1 MTVAPI
7 LIASGGPRLYLC
19 DVADPKKHIL
29 VVDDEPTW
37 IKVLRYFLESR
48 GYDVQSVG
56 SASEALSTLRTYHP
70 DLILTDVRMPEMNG
84 FDLLFQIR
92 TIPEMSGTPVVFFS
106 AIDDYDAR
114 KAARDLGAADYIV
127 KPFDQDEVAS
137 VLHKHLRIP

>member
-1 MTVAPI
+1 MAE
-7 LIASGGPRLYLC
+7 
-19 DVADPKKHIL
+19 PKKHIL

-48 GYDVQSVG
+48 GYSVESVG
-56 SASEALSTLRTYHP
+56 SATEALSTLRTYHP

-84 FDLLFQIR
+84 FDLLAKIR
-92 TIPEMSGTPVVFFS
+92 TMPETSKTPVVFFS

-114 KAARDLGAADYIV
+114 RTARDLGAADYIV

>member
-1 MTVAPI
+1 LT
-7 LIASGGPRLYLC
+7 
-19 DVADPKKHIL
+19 DPKKHIL

-48 GYDVQSVG
+48 GYDVQSVE
-56 SASEALSTLRTYHP
+56 SATEALSALRTYHP

-84 FDLLFQIR
+84 FDLLAHIR
-92 TIPEMSGTPVVFFS
+92 TMPDMSKTPVVFFS

-114 KAARDLGAADYIV
+114 KTARDLGAADYIV

>member
-1 MTVAPI
+1 MAE
-7 LIASGGPRLYLC
+7 
-19 DVADPKKHIL
+19 PKKHIL

-48 GYDVQSVG
+48 GYDVASVG
-56 SASEALSTLRTYHP
+56 SASEALSTLRSYHP

-84 FDLLFQIR
+84 FELLAKIR
-92 TIPEMSGTPVVFFS
+92 TIPETLTTPVVFFS

-114 KAARDLGAADYIV
+114 RTARDLGAADYIV

>member
-1 MTVAPI
+1 MCFLHSCKSTS
-7 LIASGGPRLYLC
+7 LS
-19 DVADPKKHIL
+19 DPKKNIL

-56 SASEALSTLRTYHP
+56 SATEALSTLRTYHP

-84 FDLLFQIR
+84 FDLLAHIR
-92 TIPEMSGTPVVFFS
+92 TMPDMSKTPVVFFS

-114 KAARDLGAADYIV
+114 KTARDLGAADYIV

>member
-1 MTVAPI
+1 MAE
-7 LIASGGPRLYLC
+7 
-19 DVADPKKHIL
+19 PKKHIL

-56 SASEALSTLRTYHP
+56 SATEALTALRSYHP

-84 FDLLFQIR
+84 FDLLAKLR
-92 TIPEMSGTPVVFFS
+92 TIPGVSATPVIFFS

-114 KAARDLGAADYIV
+114 KTARELGAADYIV

-137 VLHKHLRIP
+137 VLHKHLRLP

>member
-1 MTVAPI
+1 MCFLHSWKSTS
-7 LIASGGPRLYLC
+7 LS
-19 DVADPKKHIL
+19 DPKKQIL

-56 SASEALSTLRTYHP
+56 SATEALSTLRTYHP
-70 DLILTDVRMPEMNG
+70 DLILADVRMPEMNG
-84 FDLLFQIR
+84 FDLLAHIR
-92 TIPEMSGTPVVFFS
+92 TMPDMSKTPVVFFS

-114 KAARDLGAADYIV
+114 KTARDLGAADYIV